1 MSGLFWDGKNL
12 ELAAF
17 VQKATKYVF
26 LLSLPPFLVLVIFPE
41 NVLKLIEP
49 EFASGKYVLVFLA
62 LAQILNAFGGP
73 VSLLLK
79 MSGHQKAVMK
89 VILFVLVF
97 ALIAN
102 IVLISYFGI
111 IGAAIATASSIG
123 IKNLWLLILSK
134 RKLGIIPFYVPKI
147 FSK

>member
-1 MSGLFWDGKNL
+1 M
-12 ELAAF
+12 
-17 VQKATKYVF
+17 
-26 LLSLPPFLVLVIFPE
+26 
-41 NVLKLIEP
+41 
-49 EFASGKYVLVFLA
+49 FLA
-62 LAQILNAFGGP
+62 LGQLLNIFSGP
-73 VSLLLK
+73 VGLLLN

-147 FSK
+147 FNK